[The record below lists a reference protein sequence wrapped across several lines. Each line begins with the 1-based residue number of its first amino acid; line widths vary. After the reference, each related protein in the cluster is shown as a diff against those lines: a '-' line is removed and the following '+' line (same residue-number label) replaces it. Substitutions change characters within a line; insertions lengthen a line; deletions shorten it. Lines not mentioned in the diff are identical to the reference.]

1 MDNVRIEEIDKSIDW
16 KDQYVKLL
24 ADYEN
29 AKKREAG
36 AAYDC
41 QKRTTYAML
50 NNILPIYWDFSRGVS
65 NGWIND
71 PGIILAVKNFKNFFT
86 NTYKMKVIDKD
97 FMCMTSYV
105 FDEKYMSAVNFAIT
119 KDEAQDNTVCDI
131 VSPGLINEQG
141 EVVSFVKVIVYKYLK
156 DGKEL
161 L

>member
-1 MDNVRIEEIDKSIDW
+1 MDNVRIEEADKSIDW

-29 AKKREAG
+29 AKKREAR

-65 NGWIND
+65 NGWIDD

-86 NTYKMKVIDKD
+86 NTYKMK
-97 FMCMTSYV
+97 
-105 FDEKYMSAVNFAIT
+105 N
-119 KDEAQDNTVCDI
+119 
-131 VSPGLINEQG
+131 IN
-141 EVVSFVKVIVYKYLK
+141 ILLRHLYK
-156 DGKEL
+156 
-161 L
+161 